1 MKKMNRKGFTIVELV
16 IVIAV
21 IAILAGVLIPTFSG
35 IVTKAQESKA
45 LQEVKN
51 AYTVYVSDTLHANG
65 TPEKNIAVAFDDYYI
80 TLEDGKAEVS
90 NSDKGYAVFTVGTNN
105 EGDKILIAPQH
116 THTWNKSEPTGNCTT
131 CGTACTES
139 HVGEGTCE
147 TCGMAKTTQ
156 P

>member
-35 IVTKAQESKA
+35 IVNKANQSKS

-65 TPEKNIAVAFDDYYI
+65 TPATKIAVAFGEGEGAYWI
-80 TLEDGKAEVS
+80 TIEDGKAVIVQGATLPTGFV
-90 NSDKGYAVFTVGTNN
+90 KYAVDDSGS
-105 EGDKILIAPQH
+105 GDKTLKAAPCANNAH
-116 THTWNKSEPTGNCTT
+116 TLPDGAAT
-131 CGTACTES
+131 
-139 HVGEGTCE
+139 GTC
-147 TCGMAKTTQ
+147 TICGVVK
-156 P
+156 